1 MSNSFHNN
9 LTLIGMRDGTFIDK
23 SIQRR
28 KLFVKIQ
35 YLPSFSMGVKEPRGG
50 APGAL

>member
-1 MSNSFHNN
+1 MSIF
-9 LTLIGMRDGTFIDK
+9 LAFIRGLIDK